1 MSDEFLGTT
10 SAQAAEVS
18 TPAAEAPKVTAES
31 KPEYTE
37 FLAAITNPEGQQ
49 KYRTVADALIGAAKA
64 QEHIQRIEAENAELR
79 SVAKKVDTLEQV
91 LLNLE
96 QGKPVQTI
104 QAVPAVEDQEKIVL
118 SVLEKQRAAEAAK
131 ANREQVL
138 NALKER
144 YGDKVNEALTQKA
157 NDLGLSVAELGAL
170 AARSPKAVLDYFKA
184 EGKGTP
190 TVQSTVNTQA
200 LSPQPTEVKT
210 PENIMWGAS
219 TREVVDFF
227 RQVKEDVNRQLG
239 I

>member
-10 SAQAAEVS
+10 NTQSAEVG
-18 TPAAEAPKVTAES
+18 TPAAEAPKVVVES
-31 KPEYTE
+31 KAEYTE
-37 FLAAITNPEGQQ
+37 FLQAITNPEGQQ
-49 KYRTVADALIGAAKA
+49 KYKTVADALIGAAKA
-64 QEHIQRIEAENAELR
+64 QEHIQRIEQENAELR
-79 SVAKKVDTLEQV
+79 SVAKKVETLEQV

-96 QGKPVQTI
+96 QGKPVQTV
-104 QAVPAVEDQEKIVL
+104 QVVPQIEDQEKLVL

-138 NALKER
+138 SALKER

-157 NDLGLSVAELGAL
+157 NDLGLSVAELGQL
-170 AARSPKAVLDYFKA
+170 ASRSPKAVLDYFRT
-184 EGKGTP
+184 EVKGTP
-190 TVQSTVNTQA
+190 AVPSTVNTQA

-210 PENIMWGAS
+210 PDNIMWGAN
-219 TREVVDFF
+219 TKDVVNFF